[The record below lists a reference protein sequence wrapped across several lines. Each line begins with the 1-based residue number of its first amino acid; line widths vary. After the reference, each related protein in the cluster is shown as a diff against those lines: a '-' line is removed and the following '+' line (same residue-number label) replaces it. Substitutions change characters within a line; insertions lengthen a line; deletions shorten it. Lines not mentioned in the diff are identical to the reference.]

1 MIAFQFSDWGLV
13 FLHFLGVSLMAVGG
27 AVTVIPEMHRYMV
40 TQTMWMTE
48 EQFMTSIAIAQS
60 APGPNILVIAMF
72 GWHIGINSVA
82 VGYQQYTW
90 GIFGMCVAML
100 GVMLPSS
107 LLTYATSRWVQA
119 NQDKRFVLA
128 FKQGLAPIVVGAI
141 LATSWII
148 TAANNHLE
156 TDWRLWLCTAITVL
170 LIWKTKDHILV
181 LLFLGAVLGG
191 LGLV

>member
-1 MIAFQFSDWGLV
+1 MNLFHMSDWALV

-40 TQTMWMTE
+40 SQTKWMTE
-48 EQFMTSIAIAQS
+48 DQFLSSIAIAQS
-60 APGPNILVIAMF
+60 ARGPNILVIAMF
-72 GWHIGINSVA
+72 GWHIGINAVP
-82 VGYQQYTW
+82 VGYQQYLW

-119 NQDKRFVLA
+119 NKEKSYVVA
-128 FKQGLAPIVVGAI
+128 FKQGLAPLVVGAI

-148 TAANNHLE
+148 TATNDQIDR
-156 TDWRLWLCTAITVL
+156 DWPLWLCTSVTVL
-170 LIWKTKDHILV
+170 LIWKTNIHILI
-181 LLFLGAVLGG
+181 LLLLGAVLGG
-191 LGLV
+191 VGLI

>member
-1 MIAFQFSDWGLV
+1 MMTFTFSDWSLV

-40 TQTMWMTE
+40 NQTKWMTE
-48 EQFMTSIAIAQS
+48 DQFLTSIAIAQS

-72 GWHIGINSVA
+72 GWHIGVNSVA
-82 VGYQQYTW
+82 IGYQQYLW

-119 NQDKRFVLA
+119 NKDKSYVVA
-128 FKQGLAPIVVGAI
+128 FKQGLAPLVVGAI

-148 TAANNHLE
+148 TTTHNQMDR
-156 TDWRLWLCTAITVL
+156 DWPLWLCTAITVL
-170 LIWKTKDHILV
+170 LIWKTRAHILV
-181 LLFLGAVLGG
+181 LLLVGAILGG
-191 LGLV
+191 FGLI

>member
-1 MIAFQFSDWGLV
+1 MMTFTFTDWSLV

-40 TQTMWMTE
+40 NQTRWMTE
-48 EQFMTSIAIAQS
+48 DQFLTSIAIAQS

-72 GWHIGINSVA
+72 GWHIGVNSVA
-82 VGYQQYTW
+82 IGYQQYLW
-90 GIFGMCVAML
+90 GILGMCVAMI

-119 NQDKRFVLA
+119 NQEKSYVVA

-148 TAANNHLE
+148 TATNNQFE
-156 TDWRLWLCTAITVL
+156 RDWPLWLCTAITVL
-170 LIWKTKDHILV
+170 LIWKTRAHILV
-181 LLFLGAVLGG
+181 LLLVGAILGG
-191 LGLV
+191 FGLI

>member
-1 MIAFQFSDWGLV
+1 MTLWHFSDWALV

-40 TQTMWMTE
+40 NQTRWMSE
-48 EQFMTSIAIAQS
+48 DQFLSSIAIAQS

-82 VGYQQYTW
+82 VGYQQYLW

-107 LLTYATSRWVQA
+107 LLTYATSRWVHA
-119 NQDKRFVLA
+119 HKDKSYVQA

-148 TAANNHLE
+148 TATNNQIDR
-156 TDWRLWLCTAITVL
+156 DWPLWLCTAVTVL
-170 LIWKTKDHILV
+170 LIWKTKVHILI

-191 LGLV
+191 FGLI